1 MITKQLK
8 KYRHIIAAL
17 IEQSL
22 GRFSPID
29 ALKAVLA
36 HKNKENFN
44 CELYL
49 HLANN
54 RIKFFNDSDTNFEKL
69 LLKVNA
75 DSIKAAFKWRHTT
88 DLSTYLNIVDENI
101 AAQVN

>member
-1 MITKQLK
+1 MVSKQLK

-22 GRFSPID
+22 GHFSPLT
-29 ALKAVLA
+29 ALKAIDS
-36 HKNKENFN
+36 HKNKKGFI
-44 CELYL
+44 CKLYL

-54 RIKFFNDSDTNFEKL
+54 RIKFFNDIDTNFETI

-75 DSIKAAFKWRHTT
+75 DAIKAAFKWRHTT
-88 DLSTYLNIVDENI
+88 DLNHYLKLVDRSI
-101 AAQVN
+101 AMAI